1 MGWQIA
7 MSTSIAD
14 VPVRFYDECS
24 CHPPDSIQATEGRL
38 NSLRNAKKPVM
49 PIPKRAIEAGSG
61 TAPVG
66 VKLKLTDDGVPTIDA
81 GLISPL
87 RRTPDVSTV
96 NFRAPPTTPGVYV
109 NTTSLGGGGTIV
121 GALGAGAPL
130 KLSIAVTGPEKK
142 KSNSVAV
149 APGTDQVP
157 VTVTE
162 PA

>member
-1 MGWQIA
+1 MA
-7 MSTSIAD
+7 A
-14 VPVRFYDECS
+14 
-24 CHPPDSIQATEGRL
+24 L
-38 NSLRNAKKPVM
+38 
-49 PIPKRAIEAGSG
+49 
-61 TAPVG
+61 G
-66 VKLKLTDDGVPTIDA
+66 VKLKLMDDGVPTIVS

-96 NFRAPPTTPGVYV
+96 NASAPAETPGVYV

-121 GALGAGAPL
+121 GGLGAGAPL

-157 VTVTE
+157 VIVTE